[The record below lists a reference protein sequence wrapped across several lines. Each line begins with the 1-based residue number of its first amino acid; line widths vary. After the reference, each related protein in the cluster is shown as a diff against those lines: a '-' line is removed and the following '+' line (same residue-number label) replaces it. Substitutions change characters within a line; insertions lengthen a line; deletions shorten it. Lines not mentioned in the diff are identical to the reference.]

1 MAFCFAL
8 ASALDLQERS
18 VVISQLRNQNCIIR
32 NLINKPV
39 FVIDSSGPVTGKG
52 MSQWFRFANTLKRI
66 AFGFLNE
73 GIDTVQSLFFCF
85 LPINRPMHGQKK

>member
-8 ASALDLQERS
+8 GSQERS
-18 VVISQLRNQNCIIR
+18 VVISQLRNQNCMIR

-39 FVIDSSGPVTGKG
+39 FVIDSFGPVTGKG
-52 MSQWFRFANTLKRI
+52 MSQRFRFANTLKRT

-73 GIDTVQSLFFCF
+73 GIDTV
-85 LPINRPMHGQKK
+85 